1 MRYLGSKIKLL
12 ENIKE
17 FIEENV
23 TEENENFCD
32 LFAGTGAVGTYFNS
46 LYRVTSND
54 YMHYSYVLNRGKLGY
69 NGSYSFNGLRENLG
83 IDNIFDYFTNLKFDL
98 TQIKEEDNN
107 FIYNNFTE
115 GFSSRKY
122 LSKENGIKV
131 DYIRKVLDEWL
142 EKSYIDD
149 SEYYYLLMCLVE
161 SVSKVSNTTG
171 VYGAYLK
178 TYDSRAI
185 KNMEFLKIE
194 VKDYNNDKNVVCN
207 EDVLDFIKSNTG
219 DIVYIDPPYT
229 NQQYCDQ
236 YHLLETLTKYD
247 SPVLKGITGKRESK
261 KSNFSYKNKA
271 EKEIEV
277 LIEGLNF
284 KHVIFSYS
292 DQSIVSIER
301 LTEILGKYSID
312 GEVKSKKISYNKYKN
327 ERTNNSKENESKLHE
342 YLFYIRKG

>member
-12 ENIKE
+12 ESIKE
-17 FIEENV
+17 FIGENV
-23 TEENENFCD
+23 TGENKSFCD
-32 LFAGTGAVGTYFNS
+32 LFAGTGVVGSFFNS
-46 LYRVTSND
+46 LYNITSND
-54 YMHYSYVLNRGKLGY
+54 YMHYSYVLNKGKLCY
-69 NGSYSFNGLRENLG
+69 DGSYEFTGLKENLG
-83 IDNIFDYFTNLKFDL
+83 IDNIFNYFTNLKFDL
-98 TQIKEEDNN
+98 SLVKESDNN

-131 DYIRKVLDEWL
+131 DYIRKSLDEWL
-142 EKSYIDD
+142 GKEYIDTN
-149 SEYYYLLMCLVE
+149 EYYYLLMCLVE

-178 TYDSRAI
+178 NYDSRAI

-194 VKDYNNDKNVVCN
+194 VNNYDNDKNVVSN
-207 EDVLDFIKSNTG
+207 EDVLDFIKVNSG

-247 SPVLKGITGKRESK
+247 NPTLRGITGKRESK
-261 KSNFSYKNKA
+261 KSNFSYKNRA

-277 LIEGLNF
+277 LIEGLSF

-292 DQSIVSIER
+292 DQSIVSIDK
-301 LTEILGKYSID
+301 LKEILGKYSID
-312 GEVKSKKISYNKYKN
+312 GEVKFQKITYNKYKN
-327 ERTNNSKENESKLHE
+327 ERTNNSKENENKLHE